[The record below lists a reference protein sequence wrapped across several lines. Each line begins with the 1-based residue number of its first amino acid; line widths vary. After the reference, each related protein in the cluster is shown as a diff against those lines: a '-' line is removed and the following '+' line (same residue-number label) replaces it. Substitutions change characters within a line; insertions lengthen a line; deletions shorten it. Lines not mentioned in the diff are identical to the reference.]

1 MARLPI
7 PGQDDGTW
15 GDVLNTFLQQS
26 HNTDGTL
33 KPNSISNTQLASNSI
48 TTANLQDGSVTAPKL
63 SAAAPDP
70 GQLLSYDGTGLAWAT
85 GSGSGVVPDATT
97 TGKGLVQLA
106 GDLAGTAASPTV
118 PGLASKEPTVASGT
132 TSQYYRGDKSWQ
144 TLDKIAVG
152 LTNVDNTSDVSKP
165 VSTATQTALNT
176 KATDSAVVHNTGTE
190 TVAGVKTFSS
200 SPVVP
205 TPTTSTQAA
214 NKGYV
219 DTVAASGAADATTA
233 TKGLVQLAGDLAGT
247 AGAPTIATGA
257 VTSAKIADGTIV
269 DGDISATAAIAQSKV
284 SGLTTALNGKAA
296 SGANS
301 DITSLSG
308 LTTALS
314 VGQGGTGSTTKNFVD
329 LSAAQTVAGVKTFS
343 SSPVVPTPTTGT
355 QAANKTY
362 VDTVVASGAPD
373 ATTGTKGLVQLAGDL
388 AGTAAAPT
396 VPGLAAKAAD
406 SAVVHNTGTETV
418 AGVKTFSASPIVPTP
433 TTNTQAA
440 NKSYVDTAVA
450 AGGGGGGSGRFN
462 IAAVTANYT
471 AADYDFV
478 IGNAVSAGFTVT
490 LPAPIAG
497 GWVRVKKVDS
507 TTNAIIVMRSSVLID
522 DQVSISINSQWQSQ
536 DFASDG
542 TKWYRI

>member
-284 SGLTTALNGKAA
+284 SGLTTALSGKAA